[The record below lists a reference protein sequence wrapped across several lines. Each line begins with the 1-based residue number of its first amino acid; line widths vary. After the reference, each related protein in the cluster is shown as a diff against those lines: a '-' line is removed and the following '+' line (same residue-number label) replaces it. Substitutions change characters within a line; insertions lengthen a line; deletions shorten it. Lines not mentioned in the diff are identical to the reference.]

1 MGGAFF
7 FHVSAVASL
16 LLSTLCGD
24 PCQRLRGVLL
34 HPRRPLDC
42 IGPGAPLLRPS
53 LAHHLVLAV
62 LMPIPQMCPISCM
75 RLRKKIS
82 ERTCGINISNTSP
95 HSSRRTR
102 AACSRLTRQHA
113 TSCAAIRLSTCWASA
128 WTLHDAASGPRCT
141 IAARAEQVARDLGVC
156 APWRQSR
163 PPRATD
169 SYRSSNRRLACFKL
183 S

>member
-7 FHVSAVASL
+7 FMSARSRRFSFRRCAAIHASACVACFSI
-16 LLSTLCGD
+16 
-24 PCQRLRGVLL
+24 RGVHL
-34 HPRRPLDC
+34 
-42 IGPGAPLLRPS
+42 IAPGAPLLRPS

>member
-113 TSCAAIRLSTCWASA
+113 TPWAAIRLSTYRAVPGRSRRS
-128 WTLHDAASGPRCT
+128 LRPQCT

-156 APWRQSR
+156 VPWRQSR
-163 PPRATD
+163 SPPL
-169 SYRSSNRRLACFKL
+169 SCFSL